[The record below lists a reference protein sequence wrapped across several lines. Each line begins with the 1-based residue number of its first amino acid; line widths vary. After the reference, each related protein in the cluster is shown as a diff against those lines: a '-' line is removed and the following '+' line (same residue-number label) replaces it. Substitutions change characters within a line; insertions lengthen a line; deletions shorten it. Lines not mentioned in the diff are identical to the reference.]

1 MDRKRKLH
9 RTAQVLVTTLLTA
22 ALSLPAGAAAYLDVA
37 EDDWCRPAVA
47 FTVEQEL
54 FTGVDENYFAP
65 QDTMTRA
72 MFYVVLSR
80 AADVTVNNAVGTN
93 LTDVPAGQWYT
104 GAVVWALS
112 QGIATCEGNAF
123 GINAPV
129 TRAEI
134 CLALARYDATL
145 EESVLSEDEEE
156 AVLLE
161 LAGTGASADGTLGA
175 SGMQSEPVR
184 VVFQDLSSLDQ
195 ESREAINACAT
206 AGVIRGRNQERFA
219 PEDTATRAEVAQ
231 LLQNYYRLGGTA
243 MPGAG
248 ETILALGDVSGW
260 TGEVE
265 KDFPLSQVETVTPEL
280 VNWLNQRIIAE
291 NQPKRVAAFG
301 TTLDGN
307 PKHLTNYGTGG
318 LADCIAVKTILDN
331 SKNNVHAGVQLAG
344 RQEYYGYTLQTEGI
358 AWQDEWHQQAMLS
371 GKDPWQC
378 TWWAWGRA
386 AQYLDTAY
394 GLDFKTLCNGKDNLG
409 NGEGYYRNLTPY
421 FRGDKTPAA
430 NSLISWSGGDYGHVA
445 YVEAVDENGI
455 WVSSADAGHAW
466 RGITYIV
473 KTNSTTNPY
482 PLFWYSGGERLNG
495 FIHLDYAADG
505 SPIGS

>member
-1 MDRKRKLH
+1 MKGMLCH
-9 RTAQVLVTTLLTA
+9 TARVLVTTLLTA
-22 ALSLPAGAAAYLDVA
+22 ALSLPAGATAYLDVA
-37 EDDWCRPAVA
+37 EDDWFRPAVA
-47 FTVEQEL
+47 FAVEQEL
-54 FTGVDENYFAP
+54 FTGVDANHFSPE
-65 QDTMTRA
+65 DTMTRA

-80 AADVTVNNAVGTN
+80 AAGVQVNNAVGTN
-93 LTDVPAGQWYT
+93 LTDVPAGEWYT

-112 QGIATCEGNAF
+112 QGIATCDGTTF
-123 GINAPV
+123 GVNLPV

-145 EESVLSEDEEE
+145 EDGVLSEDEEE
-156 AVLLE
+156 AQLLE
-161 LAGTGASADGTLGA
+161 LTSTEVSVDGTISA
-175 SGMQSEPVR
+175 SGALSTPVKT
-184 VVFQDLSSLDQ
+184 VFSDLSSLDQ
-195 ESREAINACAT
+195 ENREAINACAA
-206 AGVIRGRNQERFA
+206 AGVIRGRNQECFA
-219 PEDTATRAEVAQ
+219 PTDTATRAEVAQ
-231 LLQNYYRLGGTA
+231 LFQNYYRLGEITT
-243 MPGAG
+243 PTTG
-248 ETILALGDVSGW
+248 ETMLAWGDVDGW

-265 KDFPLSQVETVTPEL
+265 TDFPLSQVETVTPQL
-280 VNWLNQRIIAE
+280 VNWLNQRMIAE

-307 PKHLTNYGTGG
+307 PKHLTNYGEGG

-331 SKNNVHAGVQLAG
+331 SKNNVHAGVKLEG
-344 RQEYYGYTLQTEGI
+344 RQEYYGYSLQTDGI
-358 AWQDEWHQQAMLS
+358 AWQDEWHQQAMPS
-371 GKDPWQC
+371 GKEPWQC

-421 FRGDKTPAA
+421 FLGDKTPAA

-466 RGITYIV
+466 RGVTYIV